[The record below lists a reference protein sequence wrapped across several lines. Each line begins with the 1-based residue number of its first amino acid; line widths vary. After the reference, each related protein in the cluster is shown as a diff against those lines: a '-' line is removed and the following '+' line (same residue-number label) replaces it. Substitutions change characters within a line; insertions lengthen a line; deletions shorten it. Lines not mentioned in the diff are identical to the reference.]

1 MPVRPS
7 IEYHVF
13 VRYIGSK
20 VSAVE
25 RITSAIPNL
34 HRFES
39 LCDPFAGVCTVARHF
54 KSLGFRTV
62 TGDLL
67 RLSFVF
73 QKAYLGL
80 NDLPKFSKLL
90 RSEIAKQHVSN
101 STPVERVL
109 THLNSIPP
117 ADGFITREYSLAGA
131 ARRKFFTIPNARTID
146 AIRAQI
152 SEWAD
157 SKLVNDDERD
167 YLLACLVD
175 AADAVANTAGTY
187 YAYLRKFYRKA
198 RKRLALRPLH
208 VADNGEQNVVC
219 QRDASDLV
227 AETKT
232 DILYLDPPY
241 NDRDYSAYYHLAET
255 IVRGDE
261 PEVFGTSGARRDLVR
276 SAFCRP
282 RHAEEAITGLIASA
296 KARVIVLHYVLDG
309 LASHGALLSALKK
322 RGTVRWTDWTVRSYR
337 TSREASPTSRQRL
350 YICTT

>member
-1 MPVRPS
+1 MMVPS
-7 IEYHVF
+7 IIEYHVL

-34 HRFES
+34 HRFDS

-73 QKAYLGL
+73 QKAYLRL
-80 NDLPKFSKLL
+80 NEIPRFSKLL
-90 RSEIAKQHVSN
+90 RSETGKQPVGN
-101 STPVERVL
+101 ATPLERVL
-109 THLNSIPP
+109 AHLNAIPP
-117 ADGFITREYSLAGA
+117 REGFITREYSLAGP
-131 ARRKFFTIPNARTID
+131 ARRKFFTTPNARRID

-152 SEWAD
+152 SDWAHH
-157 SKLVNDDERD
+157 KLVNDDERD

-187 YAYLRKFYRKA
+187 YAYLRVFYRKA
-198 RKRLALRPLH
+198 RKRLILRPLQ
-208 VADNGEQNVVC
+208 VPNNGEQNIVC
-219 QRDASDLV
+219 QREASDLV
-227 AETKT
+227 AETET

-241 NDRDYSAYYHLAET
+241 NDRDYSGYYHLAET

-282 RHAEEAITGLIASA
+282 QLAEDAITGLIAAA
-296 KARVIVLHYVLDG
+296 KARVIVLHYVLNG
-309 LASHGALLSALKK
+309 LASHATLLSALRK

-350 YICTT
+350 YVCTT

>member
-1 MPVRPS
+1 
-7 IEYHVF
+7 

-34 HRFES
+34 HRFRS

-80 NDLPKFSKLL
+80 NEVPPFAKLL
-90 RSEIAKQHVSN
+90 PSLKGRRDTGRAMAPLEI
-101 STPVERVL
+101 VL
-109 THLNSIPP
+109 SRLNSLQPIE
-117 ADGFITREYSLAGA
+117 GFITREYSLAGP
-131 ARRKFFTIPNARTID
+131 ARRKFFTVPNARRID
-146 AIRAQI
+146 AVRAQI
-152 SEWAD
+152 TQWAEHQ
-157 SKLVNDDERD
+157 LVTGDERD

-187 YAYLRKFYRKA
+187 YAYLGAFYRKA
-198 RKRLALRPLH
+198 RKRLFLRPTH
-208 VADNGEQNVVC
+208 IYDNRAQNIVC
-219 QRDASDLV
+219 ERDALELV
-227 AETKT
+227 AETDT

-241 NDRDYSAYYHLAET
+241 NNRDYAGYYHLAET

-261 PEVFGTSGARRDLVR
+261 PEVFGMCGARRDLPR
-276 SAFCRP
+276 STFCRP
-282 RHAEEAITGLIASA
+282 RTAEDAITTLIQSA
-296 KARVIVLHYVLDG
+296 RAKVIILHYVANG
-309 LASHGALLSALKK
+309 LAHHAALLSALKR
-322 RGTVRWTDWTVRSYR
+322 RGTVRWSDWTVRSYR
-337 TSREASPTSRQRL
+337 TSSHASATSRQRL
-350 YICTT
+350 YVCST